1 MSTPDRLNERPIYLR
16 SVFLLLAFCQIGIH
30 IYKDYS
36 SVHLPISTPMKTPTP
51 DNRTH
56 KLPPTSIRIQQA
68 LPEVLQRCG
77 ITCAVVA
84 TLGPFIYALFL
95 RQTFWSWHLRFAKLI
110 YSLARSDARPTGYP
124 PSSPKFMLHSFG
136 VGFLLMLTW
145 ETTSLF
151 FSILLSQ
158 EPVKK
163 DRPLSTSSKDP
174 NGTLITGLKAKR
186 DVVKTFAFW
195 ELVIIAQKHSERR
208 KAIFADI
215 DREGGTAWSQMLNA
229 ALDVVQGINTRIE
242 VATTKPNTTQ
252 APQDSDAMEIDSL
265 PRIAPPMKQGPIFAE
280 SPLPQT
286 RTEEIES
293 YIDWGAKRIGQSKY
307 PFNPPVSKGKE
318 LLVYVTPAG
327 VKLEDISL
335 RSILQYGWSLL
346 QSSPIGWFFR
356 TNFERK
362 VNTVILGSPQGN
374 AAVMVDAMEATTRML
389 VTSLSEDLYGKVMHG
404 VPGTVRSFT
413 STINAVETFVQNVK
427 EEPTEDSN
435 IEEVEIILARLK
447 ASLAELLSAF
457 QLYLTDQG
465 LSAAEHRQAQNASR
479 PGRLLPELEQRR
491 KDRVGA
497 AKEKAKRK
505 ELEQQQ
511 QQQQKDA
518 GKDDEV
524 EKDRGNA
531 KGNEK
536 QKGKENVGGRRPQKK
551 LEPQD
556 PARKKLFQNTVPK
569 NVGSRREMEM
579 VR

>member
-1 MSTPDRLNERPIYLR
+1 VKGTMSTPDRLNERPIYLR

-36 SVHLPISTPMKTPTP
+36 SVHLPVSAPTKTPTP

-56 KLPPTSIRIQQA
+56 KLPPTSIRIQHA

-77 ITCAVVA
+77 ITCAMIA

-136 VGFLLMLTW
+136 AGFLLMLTW

-163 DRPLSTSSKDP
+163 DQPLSTSSKDP

-195 ELVIIAQKHSERR
+195 ELVIIAQKHPERR

-215 DREGGTAWSQMLNA
+215 DREGGTTWSQMLNA
-229 ALDVVQGINTRIE
+229 ALDVVQSINTRVE

-252 APQDSDAMEIDSL
+252 APRDSDAMEIDSL
-265 PRIAPPMKQGPIFAE
+265 PRIAPPVTQGPIFAD
-280 SPLPQT
+280 SPPPQT

-293 YIDWGAKRIGQSKY
+293 YIDWGAKRIGQSKH

-318 LLVYVTPAG
+318 LLIYVTPAS
-327 VKLEDISL
+327 VQLEDISL
-335 RSILQYGWSLL
+335 RSMLQYGRSLL

-362 VNTVILGSPQGN
+362 VNTIILGSPQGN

-389 VTSLSEDLYGKVMHG
+389 VASLSEDLYGKVIHG
-404 VPGTVRSFT
+404 VPSTVRSFT
-413 STINAVETFVQNVK
+413 STINAIEAFVQNVK
-427 EEPTEDSN
+427 EEPVEDSN

-479 PGRLLPELEQRR
+479 PGRLLPEREQRR
-491 KDRVGA
+491 KEREA
-497 AKEKAKRK
+497 ADKEKARRK
-505 ELEQQQ
+505 ELEEQP
-511 QQQQKDA
+511 KDA
-518 GKDDEV
+518 RKEDGG
-524 EKDRGNA
+524 EKGRGNA
-531 KGNEK
+531 NRNEK
-536 QKGKENVGGRRPQKK
+536 QKGKENGGERRPQKK

-569 NVGSRREMEM
+569 SVGSRREMEM